1 MHVYRFE
8 SIAIKGSASSL
19 KLSKQSLMINMY
31 AITDKLIFFSDNI
44 VVVNIVVD
52 QQAKF
57 IFSPKEQISSKN
69 YN

>member
-1 MHVYRFE
+1 
-8 SIAIKGSASSL
+8 
-19 KLSKQSLMINMY
+19 MINMY

-69 YN
+69 YNW